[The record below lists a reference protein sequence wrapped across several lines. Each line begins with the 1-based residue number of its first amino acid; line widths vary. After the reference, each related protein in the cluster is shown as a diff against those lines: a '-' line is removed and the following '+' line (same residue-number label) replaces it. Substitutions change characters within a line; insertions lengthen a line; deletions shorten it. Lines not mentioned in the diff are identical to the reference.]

1 MAKNKVEEEFDFE
14 LDADDKIDEYASEVN
29 LILTVLGEIDQDF
42 TSSVLTNSSKF
53 EDFDLTDEE
62 LDEVI
67 DRIGINVNSENKIVD
82 IAKKLRD
89 NA

>member
-1 MAKNKVEEEFDFE
+1 MKEEDFNFD
-14 LDADDKIDEYASEVN
+14 LDEDDKIDEYLSEVN
-29 LILTVLGEIDQDF
+29 MILTVLGEIDEDLAF
-42 TSSVLTNSSKF
+42 SVLTNSSKF

-67 DRIGINVNSENKIVD
+67 SRIGISVKSENKIVD
-82 IAKKLRD
+82 IAKKMRD

>member
-1 MAKNKVEEEFDFE
+1 MAKKKEEEFDFE

-29 LILTVLGEIDQDF
+29 LILTVLGEIDQDLA
-42 TSSVLTNSSKF
+42 SSVVTNSSKF
-53 EDFDLTDEE
+53 EDFDLSDEE

-67 DRIGINVNSENKIVD
+67 NGIGINVNSQHKIVD

>member
-1 MAKNKVEEEFDFE
+1 MAKKKEEEFDFE

-29 LILTVLGEIDQDF
+29 LILTVLGEIDQDLA
-42 TSSVLTNSSKF
+42 SSVVTNSSKF

-62 LDEVI
+62 LDDVI
-67 DRIGINVNSENKIVD
+67 TDLGFAIKNENYIVD
-82 IAKKLRD
+82 IAKKMRD